1 MKVKSN
7 INFKKDLHFNIFTQ
21 LNEFLHWDI
30 TISDLKIF
38 SELYNMDFE
47 MLASGTVKNYEDRM
61 SILFS
66 VDTKKKIMEDLK
78 MSYNTFNNSLSKLRK
93 KGLISKDNTIDEK
106 RLFNLNN
113 PVFSFTI
120 EYTNG

>member
-7 INFKKDLHFNIFTQ
+7 INFKKDLHFNIFTY

-30 TISDLKIF
+30 TISDLKIY
-38 SELYNMDFE
+38 SELYNIDFE
-47 MLASGTVKNYEDRM
+47 MLSSGAVKNYEDRM

-93 KGLISKDNTIDEK
+93 KGLITKDNTIDEK

-113 PVFSFTI
+113 LVFNFTI